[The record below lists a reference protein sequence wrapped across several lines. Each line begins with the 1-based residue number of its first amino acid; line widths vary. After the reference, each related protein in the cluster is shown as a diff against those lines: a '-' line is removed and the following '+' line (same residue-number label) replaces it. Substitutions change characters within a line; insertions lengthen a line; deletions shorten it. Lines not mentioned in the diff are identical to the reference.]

1 MGRRLR
7 WVPEEGSL
15 VDITCRTVQG
25 RRLFRPGLELNEVV
39 LGVFG
44 RAQRL
49 YPIRIVFLAVLSSHL
64 LC

>member
-1 MGRRLR
+1 M
-7 WVPEEGSL
+7 PEGGAL
-15 VDITCRTVQG
+15 VDVTCRTVQA
-25 RRLFRPGLELNEVV
+25 RHLFRPGLELNEVV

-49 YPIRIVFLAVLSSHL
+49 YPVRIVFLAVLSSHV